1 MPIISPQ
8 TALELTPVSLT
19 LNRPDVQKLDAL
31 AVKQQTNRSALVRTA
46 LQQFLARQ
54 EQGEVQTQ
62 GRARR

>member
-8 TALELTPVSLT
+8 AALELTPVSLT
-19 LNRPDVQKLDAL
+19 LNRPDVQKLDDLAL
-31 AVKQQTNRSALVRTA
+31 KRQTNRSALVRTA

-62 GRARR
+62 GRVRR